1 MTCHFCNTTSD
12 LETGMKQPGVAPP
25 VNTSVS
31 DGMKSELDAF
41 QGAYAERIKQ
51 GDEPAAAFEFAAKLA
66 FATLCDPDSMTNV
79 VFGIASDFERAHGVD
94 VTVDPV
100 VVPRLAR
107 AYLTAIFE
115 LQTHPQYE
123 INLPFLT
130 ATKNGPLHFSQ
141 VVTIARLTELASHRP
156 RQAGTRPR
164 GGTPSPGA
172 EATSPN
178 EQGKPWWKRLL
189 G

>member
-12 LETGMKQPGVAPP
+12 LETGLKQPGVVPP
-25 VNTSVS
+25 VNTGVS
-31 DGMKSELDAF
+31 EGMKSELDAF
-41 QGAYAERIKQ
+41 QAAYAERIKH
-51 GDEPAAAFEFAAKLA
+51 GDKPTAAFQFAANLA

-79 VFGIASDFERAHGVD
+79 VFGIASDFEKAHGVD

-107 AYLTAIFE
+107 AYLTAILE
-115 LQTHPQYE
+115 LQTHPEYA

-130 ATKNGPLHFSQ
+130 ATADGPLHFSQ
-141 VVTIARLTELASHRP
+141 VVTIARLAELASHPP
-156 RQAGTRPR
+156 RQAGARPR
-164 GGTPSPGA
+164 GDAPSPGA

-178 EQGKPWWKRLL
+178 EQSKPWWKRLL